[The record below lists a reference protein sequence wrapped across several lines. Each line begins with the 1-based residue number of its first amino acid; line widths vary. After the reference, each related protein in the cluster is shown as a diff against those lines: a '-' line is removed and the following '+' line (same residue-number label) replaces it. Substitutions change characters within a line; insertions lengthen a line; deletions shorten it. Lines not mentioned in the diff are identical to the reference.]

1 VKKHKKVAQKMWRKL
16 SIKRERERNL
26 IKSFLKYIQWP
37 LPVAFYYVKT
47 HKRCTRGRH
56 DPSQIAI
63 AQMKKK
69 IEKK

>member
-1 VKKHKKVAQKMWRKL
+1 MEKAIDKESV
-16 SIKRERERNL
+16 RERNL

-63 AQMKKK
+63 AQNEKKK
-69 IEKK
+69 IIIEKKN